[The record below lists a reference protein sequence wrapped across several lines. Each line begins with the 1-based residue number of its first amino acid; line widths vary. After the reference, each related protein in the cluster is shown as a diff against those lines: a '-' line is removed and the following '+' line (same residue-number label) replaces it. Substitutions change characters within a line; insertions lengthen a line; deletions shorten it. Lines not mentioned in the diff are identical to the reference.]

1 MVSSAIFQEGKGA
14 KKRLGI
20 SRMASEGQELLWMK
34 KLRDFQLWQLAKYN
48 VQLQLLI
55 LLAHV

>member
-1 MVSSAIFQEGKGA
+1 MVSSAIFQKGKGA
-14 KKRLGI
+14 ESRLGI

-55 LLAHV
+55 LLAHI